1 MNKDRELGVEEFMSS
16 LINEI
21 HKQEI
26 SHSCA
31 TREKKA
37 RSTTADKGF
46 TKSVAVQNTL
56 GGAGGFKLAIT
67 MQQ

>member
-1 MNKDRELGVEEFMSS
+1 MNKDRELGVEEFISS
-16 LINEI
+16 LINEV

-31 TREKKA
+31 TREEKA

-46 TKSVAVQNTL
+46 TQVWQYKTHLVEQGVSN
-56 GGAGGFKLAIT
+56 
-67 MQQ
+67 